1 MSMGSRKLDHE
12 RRRITMSLV
21 RLKCAT
27 VAAFAAGLMCSG
39 ISQAQGAE
47 PAKGSLTQAQF
58 DRFHKMIRPQ
68 PGEAP
73 WLDGGIAW
81 KTNLAEAQQQAAR
94 EGKPIL
100 IWHVGG
106 AGYRDGLGRC

>member
-1 MSMGSRKLDHE
+1 MALF
-12 RRRITMSLV
+12 
-21 RLKCAT
+21 RLTCAT
-27 VAAFAAGLMCSG
+27 VAAFVAVGLMYSARPQ
-39 ISQAQGAE
+39 SHGAE
-47 PAKGSLTQAQF
+47 PAKGPLTQDQF
-58 DRFHKMIRPQ
+58 GRLHKMIRPQ
-68 PGEAP
+68 PGETP